1 MLPTWNPE
9 RLKPMIPFVI
19 GLIGNRRSGKS
30 TMQSW
35 LLTNVLQNEFD
46 LYISFA
52 GSISCSPET
61 RKFFYSHAMED
72 MMFDRLRIKFLQ
84 TLMRQQEYIKEN
96 RLKRRRV
103 LLLLDDAELDKSEE
117 SFLGTFCTRA
127 RHFDCSIIQSSVSY
141 TMMKPNFRR
150 SLDCLCL
157 FSIGM
162 YSDRYLML
170 KEFSR
175 NPKLSHYA
183 MQELEKYQCL
193 VQEKDHLSELFY
205 FKLENESIQSKS
217 ENTTALAVNETENHA
232 SHSLGLETLHS
243 DDNLGDFES
252 KNEFLT
258 V

>member
-35 LLTNVLQNEFD
+35 LLTDVLQNEFD

-52 GSISCSPET
+52 GSISCSPAT
-61 RKFFYSHAMED
+61 RGFFYSRRMQD

-127 RHFDCSIIQSSVSY
+127 RHFDCSIIQSAVSY

-175 NPKLSHYA
+175 NPKLSHFA

-193 VQEKDHLSELFY
+193 VQEKDHQSDLFY
-205 FKLENESIQSKS
+205 FKLENESIRQPS
-217 ENTTALAVNETENHA
+217 ENTTALVTNEIGN
-232 SHSLGLETLHS
+232 SVSPGLDCETLHLEDS
-243 DDNLGDFES
+243 PADFES